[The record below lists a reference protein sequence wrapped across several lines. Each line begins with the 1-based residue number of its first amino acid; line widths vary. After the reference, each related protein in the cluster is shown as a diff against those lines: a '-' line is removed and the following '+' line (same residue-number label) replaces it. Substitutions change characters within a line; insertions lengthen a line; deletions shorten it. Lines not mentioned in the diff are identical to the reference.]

1 MSRFI
6 CLFLLLTISRATSNT
21 NLPPLEPSRSPK
33 LRGEDET
40 ASILPDGISESS
52 EDLTETINRPPHF
65 SDKLA
70 PRQLAHRIVDA
81 MSDREALGQIL
92 MFGYPGRS
100 PERELLRLIEKE
112 ELGGVKVFGW
122 NANDLSV
129 LAETVGSYQSKA
141 IGSRFGIPL
150 LIATDQEGGWVR
162 HVKGGTSITP
172 GNMALGADKLPIDAW
187 KTGSILGQELAAVGI
202 NTNFAPSV
210 DIFINP
216 KADVIGP
223 RAFMSNPHWTAILG
237 LSFFRGLEEAGV
249 ISVAKH
255 FPGHG
260 DTKDDSHGTLPKIYA
275 DLETLQDRDLI
286 PYKTMIA
293 ADIPAIMAG
302 HLALPSITGNEIPS
316 TLSYSILTELLR
328 KELGFEGIVIT
339 DDIFMQGARNGS
351 TPIAE
356 ICYRA
361 IMAGADIL
369 LASKGGADRRGIHQH
384 LLEGM
389 KGDEFNHRVREA
401 AGRVIALKA
410 EYLKA
415 PNAVPLQPDPS
426 KADITVPGAAEFF
439 LEQAARSVTLLRSE
453 RFPLKPEQSGRVLLA
468 GTYADFFAEGIKR
481 YPEARRWTL
490 NYAES
495 KAGLQSGGRELLRIA
510 RGFDSVIVL
519 LPDEEMGILLDELAP
534 IAEKVIVISVLSPI
548 HLSMLDWSRTSL
560 AAYGTGRESF
570 QAAFAALIGDFTPE
584 GELPISDGLDMS
596 MLRNLM

>member
-21 NLPPLEPSRSPK
+21 NLSPLEPSQSSEPRI
-33 LRGEDET
+33 EAET
-40 ASILPDGISESS
+40 AAILSDEFSESS
-52 EDLTETINRPPHF
+52 KNLRSSIDRLPHF

-70 PRQLAHRIVDA
+70 PKQLAHRIVNA
-81 MSDREALGQIL
+81 MNDKEALGQVL
-92 MFGYPGRS
+92 MFGYPGRT
-100 PERELLRLIEKE
+100 PERELLRLIEQE
-112 ELGGVKVFGW
+112 GIGGVKVFGW
-122 NANDLSV
+122 NSDDLSV
-129 LAETVGSYQSKA
+129 LAETIGSYQGRA

-172 GNMALGADKLPIDAW
+172 GNMALGADKFPIDAW
-187 KTGSILGQELAAVGI
+187 KTASILGQELAAAGV

-216 KADVIGP
+216 KAYVIGP
-223 RAFMSNPHWTAILG
+223 RAFMSDPYWTAILG
-237 LSFFRGLEEAGV
+237 LSFFRGLEKSGI

-260 DTKDDSHGTLPKIYA
+260 DTQDDSHGTLPKIYV
-275 DLETLQDRDLI
+275 DLDTLRDRDLI

-293 ADIPAIMAG
+293 AGIPAIMVG
-302 HLALPSITGNEIPS
+302 HLALPSITGNENPS

-328 KELGFEGIVIT
+328 NELGFEGVVIT
-339 DDIFMQGARNGS
+339 DDIFMQGARNGN

-361 IMAGADIL
+361 IVAGADIL
-369 LASKGGADRRGIHQH
+369 LASRGGADRQSIHQR
-384 LLEGM
+384 LLKGM
-389 KGDEFNHRVREA
+389 REHEFNRRVRESA
-401 AGRVIALKA
+401 RRIIALKA

-415 PNAVPLQPDPS
+415 ANAVPLQPDPS
-426 KADITVPGAAEFF
+426 KADIAVAGAAEFF
-439 LEQAARSVTLLRSE
+439 LEQAARSITLLRSE

-468 GTYADFFAEGIKR
+468 GTYANFFAEGVKR

-490 NYAES
+490 NYSES
-495 KAGLQSGGRELLRIA
+495 KADLQRGGRELLRIA

-548 HLSMLDWSRTSL
+548 HLSMLDWNRTSL
-560 AAYGTGRESF
+560 AAYGTGKESF
-570 QAAFAALIGDFTPE
+570 RAAFAALIGDFKPR
-584 GELPISDGLDMS
+584 GELPISMD
-596 MLRNLM
+596 